1 MDPYPCKPLASAQA
15 MVAREI
21 SAYCAIKRQKVDE
34 HSPGYLDVDFE
45 KELEAYKEKELE
57 AYKSEDEPSCDAVP
71 LGWQTLALRRVGP
84 DWVDSMLADLKPDL
98 ERILEE
104 AYPKDSEL

>member
-1 MDPYPCKPLASAQA
+1 M
-15 MVAREI
+15 
-21 SAYCAIKRQKVDE
+21 
-34 HSPGYLDVDFE
+34 DFE

-71 LGWQTLALRRVGP
+71 LTWQTLALRHVGP

>member
-15 MVAREI
+15 MVTREI
-21 SAYCAIKRQKVDE
+21 SAYCAIKCQKVDE

-71 LGWQTLALRRVGP
+71 WAGKRSPSGTWAPTGSTP
-84 DWVDSMLADLKPDL
+84 CWPT
-98 ERILEE
+98 
-104 AYPKDSEL
+104 

>member
-15 MVAREI
+15 MVTREI

-57 AYKSEDEPSCDAVP
+57 AYKSEDERSCDAVP
-71 LGWQTLALRRVGP
+71 LGWQTLALRHVGS

-98 ERILEE
+98 QRILEE

>member
-15 MVAREI
+15 MVTREI

-34 HSPGYLDVDFE
+34 HSPGYLDVDFK

-71 LGWQTLALRRVGP
+71 LGWQTLALRHVG
-84 DWVDSMLADLKPDL
+84 SRLGRLHAGRL
-98 ERILEE
+98 EAR
-104 AYPKDSEL
+104 P